1 MASPNLH
8 RGVSRA
14 TAAAILGWVLATS
27 AIAAGTSAQR
37 EVEGILR
44 LKPNLARGAE
54 IFTYCAACHED
65 NEQGLPAGWVP
76 VIAGQHPRYLVK
88 QLLDYR
94 HGVRWDPHMEPVAQG
109 HLLRGP
115 QDIADIVAFV
125 AATELQ
131 GHGAV
136 ATPFPVAT
144 DAQHLYSLNC
154 SRCHGQ
160 SGEGRDARGIPR
172 LAGQDFAYLLRQ
184 MHDVVDGRRPNMRAT
199 HYRALYEL
207 DVQALMRLASY
218 LSHLSGA
225 GADPA
230 ASDLSA
236 ALGADPGWR
245 TRGNRTGGSE

>member
-1 MASPNLH
+1 MASQNL
-8 RGVSRA
+8 RPGVSRA
-14 TAAAILGWVLATS
+14 VAAAFLGSVLAAS
-27 AIAAGTSAQR
+27 AGAAGTSAQR
-37 EVEGILR
+37 EVDDVLR
-44 LKPNLARGAE
+44 LKPNLARGGE

-65 NEQGLPAGWVP
+65 NAQGLPAGWVP

-94 HGVRWDPHMEPVAQG
+94 HSVRWDPHMEPVAQG
-109 HLLRGP
+109 HVLRGP
-115 QDIADIVAFV
+115 QDIADVVAFV
-125 AATELQ
+125 AAMEIQ
-131 GHGAV
+131 GHDA
-136 ATPFPVAT
+136 AAAPSPVAT
-144 DAQHLYSLNC
+144 DAQYLYRLNC
-154 SRCHGQ
+154 SHCHGQ
-160 SGEGRDARGIPR
+160 SGEGKDARAIPR

-199 HYRALYEL
+199 HYRALYDL

-236 ALGADPGWR
+236 ALGADTRWR
-245 TRGNRTGGSE
+245 TRWDQSGGSD